1 MKELPKVVAGTPVG
15 KSVPLV
21 ILRNGKKITLNVTL
35 GELELAEKENLI
47 NKPIGN
53 KNSKS
58 KTFDKLGFVAEEL
71 TKSNKDKFKLKN
83 IKTGIL
89 ISSVKENSAAQEAG
103 LLPGMVIVRVGQIE
117 VKTVDVIEDAI
128 KNAVKQKRK
137 AILLLVKIEN
147 GTRFV
152 ALELK

>member
-1 MKELPKVVAGTPVG
+1 MRDAFVEKLT
-15 KSVPLV
+15 
-21 ILRNGKKITLNVTL
+21 
-35 GELELAEKENLI
+35 ELAEKDNLI
-47 NKPIGN
+47 NKPSGN
-53 KNSKS
+53 KKSNS

-89 ISSVKENSAAQEAG
+89 ITSVKENSAAQEAG
-103 LLPGMVIVRVGQIE
+103 LLPGMLIVRVGQIE

-152 ALELK
+152 ALEFK

>member
-21 ILRNGKKITLNVTL
+21 ILRNGKELTLNVTL
-35 GELELAEKENLI
+35 GELELAEKDNLI
-47 NKPIGN
+47 GKTSK
-53 KNSKS
+53 KNVKA
-58 KTFDKLGFVAEEL
+58 KEYDKLGFIAEEL
-71 TKSNKDKFKLKN
+71 TDQNISKFKLN
-83 IKTGIL
+83 DIDAGVVIT
-89 ISSVKENSAAQEAG
+89 SVKDNSPAQQAG
-103 LLPGMVIVRVGQIE
+103 LNPGMVIIRVGQTE
-117 VKTVDVIEDAI
+117 VNSINIIDDAI

-137 AILLLVKIEN
+137 ALLFLVKVKN